1 MKRAYDRS
9 DGRIVFS
16 VSLSPKSSKDAIAGW
31 SPAGSLKVRVTSAP
45 VDGAANRRLVELL
58 ARSLDVPKSD
68 VEIVS
73 GASSRSKR
81 VVVPAECKNRLFRF
95 PDI

>member
-1 MKRAYDRS
+1 MKKADDRS

-16 VSLSPKSSKDAIAGW
+16 VALAPKSSKDAVAGW
-31 SPAGSLKVRVTSAP
+31 TPAGNLKVRVTAAP
-45 VDGAANRRLVELL
+45 VEGAANRRLVELL
-58 ARSLDVPKSD
+58 AESLDIPKSD
-68 VEIVS
+68 VAILS

-81 VVVPAECKNRLFRF
+81 VAVPAECKNRLFRF

>member
-1 MKRAYDRS
+1 MKKTDDRS

-16 VSLSPKSSKDAIAGW
+16 VAITPRSSKDAVAGW
-31 SPAGSLKVRVTSAP
+31 TPAGSLRVRVTSAP
-45 VDGAANRRLVELL
+45 ADGAANRRLVELL
-58 ARSLDVPKSD
+58 AESLDIAKSD
-68 VEIVS
+68 VAIVS

-81 VVVPAECKNRLFRF
+81 VAVPAECKNRLFRF

>member
-1 MKRAYDRS
+1 MKRVDERS

-16 VSLSPKSSKDAIAGW
+16 VSLSPKSSKDTIAGW

>member
-1 MKRAYDRS
+1 MKRVDDRS
-9 DGRIVFS
+9 DGRIVFP
-16 VSLSPKSSKDAIAGW
+16 VALTPKSSKDAIAGW

-45 VDGAANRRLVELL
+45 VDGAANRRLIELL
-58 ARSLDVPKSD
+58 ARSLGLAKSD
-68 VEIVS
+68 VTIVS

-81 VVVPAECKNRLFRF
+81 VAVPAECKNRLFRF

>member
-1 MKRAYDRS
+1 MKKADERS

-16 VSLSPKSSKDAIAGW
+16 VALTPKSSKDAVAGW
-31 SPAGSLKVRVTSAP
+31 TPTGSLKVRVTSAP

-58 ARSLDVPKSD
+58 AESLDIPKSD
-68 VEIVS
+68 VAIVS

-81 VVVPAECKNRLFRF
+81 IAVPAGCKNRLFRF

>member
-1 MKRAYDRS
+1 MIRVDDRS
-9 DGRIVFS
+9 DGRVVFS
-16 VSLSPKSSKDAIAGW
+16 VSLTPKSSKDTIAGW

-58 ARSLDVPKSD
+58 ARYLGVPKSAI
-68 VEIVS
+68 EILA

-81 VVVPAECKNRLFRF
+81 VAVPAGCKNRLFRF